1 MPQPSQGQIS
11 KDILSGIAIT
21 LAIFTVSIYM
31 PLLGLFSALVIP
43 LPVLFYRAKLGRK
56 NGGIVPAVAIAAV
69 MVIAG
74 SLSFEAV
81 FFAEL
86 IILGFVLAELIEMN
100 MPVETTIGFA
110 AGTILLVGLLALAF
124 YSIASHKG
132 IHQVVSD
139 YVLKN
144 LEFSLAVYERMGMSD
159 ENIRMIANSL
169 KDIQYAIVRIIPGLA
184 VASIL
189 FVSWMNLLMA
199 RVLLLRRNLFFPAY
213 GALNRWRPPEVL
225 VWGVVGSGGLLLTG
239 VKVLKMLGLN
249 GLLILLTIYF
259 FAGIA
264 VVSFFFDKKRF
275 PPMLRFFLYALIAL
289 QQLFLLFV
297 IGLGLFDTW
306 LNFRKIETGRSSPEN
321 SGN

>member
-1 MPQPSQGQIS
+1 VPQPSQGKIS

-21 LAIFTVSIYM
+21 ISIFAVSIYM
-31 PLLGLFSALVIP
+31 PLLGLFCALFIP
-43 LPVLFYRAKLGRK
+43 LPVLFYRSKLGRK
-56 NGGIVPAVAIAAV
+56 NGGIVPVVTITTV
-69 MVIAG
+69 VVVAG

-81 FFAEL
+81 FFAGL

-100 MPVETTIGFA
+100 LTVETTIGFA
-110 AGTILLVGLLALAF
+110 AGSVLLIGMLALLF
-124 YSIASHKG
+124 YSIGSHTG
-132 IHQVVSD
+132 IHKLVSD
-139 YVLKN
+139 YVFKN

-159 ENIRMIANSL
+159 ENIRLIANSL

-189 FVSWMNLLMA
+189 FVSWVNLLMA
-199 RVLLLRRNLFFPAY
+199 RLILIRKSLFFPAY
-213 GALNRWRPPEVL
+213 GALNRWRPPDVL
-225 VWGVVGSGGLLLTG
+225 VWGVIGSGGLLLTG
-239 VKVLKMLGLN
+239 AKSLKMLGLN
-249 GLLILLTIYF
+249 GLIILLTIYF

-275 PPMLRFFLYALIAL
+275 PPMLRFFLYSLIAL

-306 LNFRKIETGRSSPEN
+306 LNFRKIETSRSLSED
-321 SGN
+321 S